1 MPVQCHLT
9 LVIGPERKSGFLDEE
24 FNRVT
29 ETLDKE
35 YKRLSYALYHKLHA
49 PFIKLTTL

>member
-1 MPVQCHLT
+1 MPVHCHLT

-35 YKRLSYALYHKLHA
+35 YKRLSYAHYSILHA
-49 PFIKLTTL
+49 KFIKLSTL